1 MDPAHVIPPGGRRE
15 RRKLEVR
22 RRMIDAAQALFEERG
37 VQAATVAEICERA
50 DVAHKTFFNHFPAKQ
65 DLVRVLADESIEI
78 LLADIA
84 GARASGRNTAERLTT
99 FFGSVA
105 RRASS
110 AGPMRRELLTEI
122 IHAAQQAADEPANA
136 RRLHAA
142 FGAIVSDG
150 VRAAEITRRHPAET
164 LTETILGS
172 YYALMFNWANLDG
185 YPIAQRARAAA
196 AFLADALAPR
206 SDEARDVGEN
216 GENGDRYRFPKAE
229 TRTSPLAEIRTGP
242 RGPSGKTPTS
252 RRGAK
257 MEKSNGKA

>member
-1 MDPAHVIPPGGRRE
+1 MTTASAIAQAPAGRRE

-22 RRMIDAAQALFEERG
+22 RRMLDAAQALFEEKG

-65 DLVRVLADESIEI
+65 DLVRAIADASIEI

-84 GARASGRNTAERLTT
+84 AARQTGRDTAARLER

-105 RRASS
+105 ERASS

-122 IHAAQQAADEPANA
+122 IHAAQQAADEPDNA
-136 RRLHAA
+136 RRLYAA
-142 FGAIVSDG
+142 FGAIVHDG
-150 VRAAEITRRHPAET
+150 IAAGEVTRRHPAET

-185 YPIAQRARAAA
+185 YPIAKRARAVAG
-196 AFLADALAPR
+196 FLADALSPRADEVREALPKPR
-206 SDEARDVGEN
+206 SV
-216 GENGDRYRFPKAE
+216 K
-229 TRTSPLAEIRTGP
+229 
-242 RGPSGKTPTS
+242 
-252 RRGAK
+252 K
-257 MEKSNGKA
+257 MEKTNGKA

>member
-1 MDPAHVIPPGGRRE
+1 VDAAPAAQPAGRRE

-65 DLVRVLADESIEI
+65 DLVRVLADESIEV
-78 LLADIA
+78 LLDDIA
-84 GARASGRNTAERLTT
+84 GARAVGKDTAGRLTA

-105 RRASS
+105 QRASM

-136 RRLHAA
+136 RRLYAA
-142 FGAIVSDG
+142 FAAIVADG
-150 VRAAEITRRHPAET
+150 VAAAEVTRRHPAET
-164 LTETILGS
+164 LTDTILGS

-185 YPIAQRARAAA
+185 YPIAKRARAVA

-206 SDEARDVGEN
+206 SDEI
-216 GENGDRYRFPKAE
+216 ENGDSGKGDRYSFSKAKN
-229 TRTSPLAEIRTGP
+229 RTSPLAKIRTSP
-242 RGPSGKTPTS
+242 Q
-252 RRGAK
+252 AK
-257 MEKSNGKA
+257 LEKPHGKA

>member
-1 MDPAHVIPPGGRRE
+1 MNPAVRISAPPKDRRE

-65 DLVRVLADESIEI
+65 DLVRALADESIEI
-78 LLADIA
+78 LLADIH
-84 GARASGRNTAERLTT
+84 GARAKGKDTAAHLTA

-105 RRASS
+105 ERASS

-142 FGAIVSDG
+142 FGAIVGDG
-150 VRAAEITRRHPAET
+150 IAAGEVTRRHPAET

-185 YPIAQRARAAA
+185 YPIAKRARAVA

-206 SDEARDVGEN
+206 PEELVEAVRPRSAASPRPAKLEPV
-216 GENGDRYRFPKAE
+216 
-229 TRTSPLAEIRTGP
+229 TRPRPRTKGTRP
-242 RGPSGKTPTS
+242 GTKL
-252 RRGAK
+252 
-257 MEKSNGKA
+257 EKPHGKA

>member
-1 MDPAHVIPPGGRRE
+1 MSTAEYPATGGRRE

-22 RRMIDAAQALFEERG
+22 RRMIDAAQGLFEERG

-65 DLVRVLADESIEI
+65 DLVRAIADESIEI
-78 LLADIA
+78 LLDDIA
-84 GARASGRNTAERLTT
+84 RAHREEPDTAARLVG

-105 RRASS
+105 DRASA
-110 AGPMRRELLTEI
+110 AGPMRRELLTEV

-142 FGAIVSDG
+142 FGAIVKDG
-150 VRAAEITRRHPAET
+150 IAAGEVTRRHPPET

-185 YPIAQRARAAA
+185 YPIARRARAAA

-206 SDEARDVGEN
+206 IGEP
-216 GENGDRYRFPKAE
+216 RAVSAKTTTRKAAQA
-229 TRTSPLAEIRTGP
+229 TR
-242 RGPSGKTPTS
+242 K
-252 RRGAK
+252 
-257 MEKSNGKA
+257 EKRNGKA

>member
-1 MDPAHVIPPGGRRE
+1 MTVYVRLGSGRVNPAVSIPPPGRRE

-22 RRMIDAAQALFEERG
+22 RRMIEAAQALFEERG

-65 DLVRVLADESIEI
+65 DLVRALADESIEI

-84 GARASGRNTAERLTT
+84 GARTSGRNTAARLTT
-99 FFGSVA
+99 FFESVA
-105 RRASS
+105 QRASS

-142 FGAIVSDG
+142 FGAIVRDG
-150 VRAAEITRRHPAET
+150 IAADEITRRHPAET

-185 YPIAQRARAAA
+185 YPIAKRARAVA

-206 SDEARDVGEN
+206 PDERNGSEAPARRAGKLRALPRKISSRSKP
-216 GENGDRYRFPKAE
+216 G
-229 TRTSPLAEIRTGP
+229 TGP
-242 RGPSGKTPTS
+242 VTKQ
-252 RRGAK
+252 
-257 MEKSNGKA
+257 EKPDGKA